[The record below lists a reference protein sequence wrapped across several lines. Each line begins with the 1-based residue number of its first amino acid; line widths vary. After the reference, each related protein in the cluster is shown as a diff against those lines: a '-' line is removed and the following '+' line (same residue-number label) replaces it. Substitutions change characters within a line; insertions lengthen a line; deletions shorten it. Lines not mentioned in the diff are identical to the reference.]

1 MEGRKIGNCRVN
13 QIERKESSG
22 CDGEKTAGEK
32 NGERERESKGFV
44 RGSRECLFQWSQ
56 TVQMAS

>member
-32 NGERERESKGFV
+32 NGERERE
-44 RGSRECLFQWSQ
+44 RESGRDPN
-56 TVQMAS
+56 VQL